1 MAIHRS
7 ESDPTMGTERPRR
20 QSEAYPDT
28 RDFLDTFAKA
38 LTTGDARAIAALW
51 ETPAFVL
58 GDGMARVVSSSQE
71 VEEFFSHAK
80 EQYNAQG
87 IMEARA
93 EILQLECLTER
104 IVQVEARW
112 PYVDQYGKE
121 FGHETSTYTLMRD
134 DSGQLRLRV
143 AVMHGAVKSSH

>member
-7 ESDPTMGTERPRR
+7 EAESKRGERPRR

-28 RDFLDTFAKA
+28 REFLDTFARA
-38 LTTGDARAIAALW
+38 LTAGDGRAIAALW
-51 ETPAFVL
+51 EAPAFVL
-58 GDGMARVVSSSQE
+58 ADGMARAVNSSQE
-71 VEEFFSHAK
+71 VEELFSHAK

-104 IVQVEARW
+104 IVQTEVRW

-121 FGHETSTYTLMRD
+121 FGYETSTYTLMRD
-134 DSGQLRLRV
+134 DSGQLRLRI